1 MSNDP
6 RWKNSIG
13 THSRP
18 LSAGSFT
25 KYINHIII
33 NIMLPE
39 VFAAQISKHTLLK
52 DYQNLLKRNL
62 FNSICT

>member
-1 MSNDP
+1 MPNDP
-6 RWKNSIG
+6 RWKNSID

-25 KYINHIII
+25 KYTNHIII

-39 VFAAQISKHTLLK
+39 VFVAQISKHTI
-52 DYQNLLKRNL
+52 YFKRL
-62 FNSICT
+62 PKLA